1 MGLFKSL
8 AFALNANNFFMKTI
22 FFSLQKPCD
31 SDVTAISIESY
42 GLNIALLSVSLVTHL
57 YYNPCLRPPSMKQ

>member
-1 MGLFKSL
+1 
-8 AFALNANNFFMKTI
+8 MKTI